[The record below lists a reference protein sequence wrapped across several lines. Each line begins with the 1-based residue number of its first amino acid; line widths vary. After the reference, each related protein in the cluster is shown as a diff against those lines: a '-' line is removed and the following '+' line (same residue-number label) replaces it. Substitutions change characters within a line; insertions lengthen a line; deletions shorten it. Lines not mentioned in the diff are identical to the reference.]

1 MKDLHTIKSKTV
13 APLLQGAF
21 AQSRYGEEVLAANG
35 LPPDIMSGGDFV
47 LPKFA
52 ICAAA
57 DQLARREADPN
68 YVFQRVLESPIS
80 AATGRLIEC
89 ESPDSRLESLCSF
102 TDMLDTDVASV
113 EIWWEIDGA
122 YFWFKRRA
130 RSQMGKE
137 EFVVEIYA
145 LAVFLQFLKVL
156 LPDEWKPA
164 WFFTQARPPT
174 LESPPTALADRC
186 HFGGSDTTA
195 VAIPLERFL
204 AHDSAAL
211 EEWSSARGPGTHRV
225 VSAAQMERE
234 LRRVVDLCVISG
246 RAELSEVAA
255 VFGLSPRS
263 FQRQLSATGLRFRS
277 LVNESRHTYAAK
289 FLRDSTL
296 KISEIAAR
304 LGYSQSADFT
314 RAFGKHTGLAPSDYR
329 EHFKERQFTESGKYA
344 SFE

>member
-1 MKDLHTIKSKTV
+1 MDLHTIKSRTV

-21 AQSRYGEEVLAANG
+21 AQSRYGEEALVANG
-35 LPPDIMSGGDFV
+35 LPAGIMAGGDFV

-57 DQLARREADPN
+57 DQLAHREADPN
-68 YVFQRVLESPIS
+68 YLFQRVLESPVS
-80 AATGRLIEC
+80 AATGRLVEC
-89 ESPDSRLESLCSF
+89 DSTMRLESACSF
-102 TDMLDTDVASV
+102 ADMLNTDVASV

-145 LAVFLQFLKVL
+145 LGVFLQFLKVL

-164 WFFTQARPPT
+164 WFLTQAPPPT
-174 LESPPTALADRC
+174 LESPPTGLADRC

-211 EEWSSARGPGTHRV
+211 EEWRAARGPGTHKV

-234 LRRVVDLCVISG
+234 LRRVVDLCVIAG
-246 RAELSEVAA
+246 RAELPEVAA

-289 FLRDSTL
+289 LLRDSTL

-314 RAFGKHTGLAPSDYR
+314 RAFRKQTGLTPSHYR
-329 EHFKERQFTESGKYA
+329 GHFKERQFTESGKYA

>member
-1 MKDLHTIKSKTV
+1 MDLHTIKSRTV

-21 AQSRYGEEVLAANG
+21 ARSRYGEEALVENG
-35 LPPDIMSGGDFV
+35 LPADIMAGGDFV

-57 DQLARREADPN
+57 DQLAHREADPN
-68 YVFQRVLESPIS
+68 YLFRRVLESPVS

-89 ESPDSRLESLCSF
+89 DSTRRLESACSF
-102 TDMLDTDVASV
+102 TDMLNTDVASV

-130 RSQMGKE
+130 KSKMGNE
-137 EFVVEIYA
+137 EFVIEIYA

-164 WFFTQARPPT
+164 LFLTQTRPPM
-174 LESPPTALADRC
+174 LKSPPTGLADRC

-204 AHDSAAL
+204 AHNAAAS
-211 EEWSSARGPGTHRV
+211 EEWSTARGTEKHKI
-225 VSAAQMERE
+225 VSPAQIERE
-234 LRRVVDLCVISG
+234 LRRVVDLCVIAGS
-246 RAELSEVAA
+246 AELAEVAA

-263 FQRQLSATGLRFRS
+263 FQRQLSTTGLRFRS
-277 LVNESRHTYAAK
+277 LVNESRHSYAAQL
-289 FLRDSTL
+289 LRNSTL
-296 KISEIAAR
+296 KISEIATR
-304 LGYSQSADFT
+304 LGYSQSPDFT
-314 RAFGKHTGLAPSDYR
+314 RAFRIHTGFTPSHYR
-329 EHFKERQFTESGKYA
+329 ENSGA
-344 SFE
+344 VVS